1 MNSKMKE
8 ILQALI
14 DDEPI
19 EFTTAGKWGTST
31 TVNTLSVLSQ
41 WAFGCTSINLR
52 IKPHTIQIGEFTV
65 PEPLRKPPSNSYYY
79 ANVTYGEV
87 EQINWE
93 GTGDENTWLANG
105 VLFSTKRG
113 AELFLAAIHSLTRE
127 QK

>member
-1 MNSKMKE
+1 MNSTIKTF
-8 ILQALI
+8 LQALI

-19 EFTTAGKWGTST
+19 EFATVGNWATST
-31 TVNTLSVLSQ
+31 TANTLSVLSQ
-41 WAFGCTSINLR
+41 WSFGCTSVSLR
-52 IKPHTIQIGEFTV
+52 IKPQTIQIGEFTV
-65 PEPLRKPPSNSYYY
+65 PAPLRKPPSNSYYY
-79 ANVTYGEV
+79 ANITFGEV

-113 AELFLAAIHSLTRE
+113 AELFLAAILSLTRA

>member
-1 MNSKMKE
+1 MNSKIKT

-19 EFTTAGKWGTST
+19 EFATAGNWTTST
-31 TVNTLSVLSQ
+31 TSNTLSVLSQ
-41 WAFGCTSINLR
+41 WTFGHTSVDLR
-52 IKPHTIQIGEFTV
+52 IKPKTIQIGEFTV
-65 PEPLRKPPSNSYYY
+65 PAPLRKPPSNSYYY
-79 ANVTYGEV
+79 ANVTFGEV